1 MQDNRELYAVI
12 TGDLISSSDM
22 NYSDREVLLSI
33 MHDTFSFINNQF
45 HPAGELSF
53 PFEISRGDS
62 FQTLLRT
69 PEDALLA
76 SVLLFLK
83 LGFFSKINQKIASRI
98 SIGIGSVEYIPE
110 SGSVGEADG
119 QAFRLSGKTLDSMK
133 EQEKHLLISTAS
145 PALNLM
151 LESQCAFF
159 DNMAARWTDIQKEIL
174 FEKLG
179 GLTQDEIASKLGKSQ
194 STVSQSLKAAGFDAL
209 KKFLDNYASLFEYP
223 DIFSMGNK

>member
-1 MQDNRELYAVI
+1 
-12 TGDLISSSDM
+12 
-22 NYSDREVLLSI
+22 
-33 MHDTFSFINNQF
+33 
-45 HPAGELSF
+45 
-53 PFEISRGDS
+53 
-62 FQTLLRT
+62 
-69 PEDALLA
+69 
-76 SVLLFLK
+76 
-83 LGFFSKINQKIASRI
+83 
-98 SIGIGSVEYIPE
+98 
-110 SGSVGEADG
+110 
-119 QAFRLSGKTLDSMK
+119 
-133 EQEKHLLISTAS
+133 
-145 PALNLM
+145 M

>member
-1 MQDNRELYAVI
+1 VGSSE
-12 TGDLISSSDM
+12 ISY
-22 NYSDREVLLSI
+22 NDREILLSAL
-33 MHDTFSFINNQF
+33 HESFFFVSNTL
-45 HPAGELSF
+45 HPDDDSIP